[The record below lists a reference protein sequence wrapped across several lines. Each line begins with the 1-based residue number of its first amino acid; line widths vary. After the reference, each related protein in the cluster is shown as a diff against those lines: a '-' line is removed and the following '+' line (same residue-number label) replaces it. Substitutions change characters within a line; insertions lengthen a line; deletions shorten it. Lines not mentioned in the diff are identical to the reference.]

1 MKGMKKETLEEIRS
15 KLKKAH
21 RVVFLGGAGVSTG
34 SGILDFRSPQG
45 LYNIRSKYGVP
56 YEVMLSHTYFFEATE
71 TFYDFYWS
79 TMVAKEAKPNK
90 AHRALAEYSKNHQL
104 VVITQNIDGLDK
116 QAGSKTVLEMHG
128 TTWSYHCV
136 NCEER
141 YSLDQLEPKGVPHC
155 PHCGGLIKPDVV
167 LYEEPLDED
176 TLLSAI
182 NAVRFSDF
190 LIVGGTS
197 MKVYPVAGLPSYFP
211 RTGPIVMINAEPTEF
226 DACCDYVIHEDI
238 GETLEALLAD

>member
-1 MKGMKKETLEEIRS
+1 MKKEVLEEIRS
-15 KLKKAH
+15 KLHKAR

-34 SGILDFRSPQG
+34 SGIPDFRSPQG
-45 LYNIRSKYGVP
+45 LYNIHSKYGVP
-56 YEVMLSHTYFFEATE
+56 YEVMLSHSYFIHKTE

-128 TTWSYHCV
+128 TTWSYHCMD
-136 NCEER
+136 CQEH
-141 YSLDQLEPKGVPHC
+141 YSLDRIDPHGVPHC
-155 PHCGGLIKPDVV
+155 SHCGGILKPDVV

-182 NAVRFSDF
+182 NAVRFADF

-238 GETLEALLAD
+238 GDTLEALLSD